1 MRLLVLLAIDIT
13 RLAGKKNRKIEVSVG
28 WQEEGVRDN
37 HSLTHFSF
45 PFFFFF
51 SKPELTLQ
59 INHLV

>member
-45 PFFFFF
+45 PFFF
-51 SKPELTLQ
+51 SKTELTLQ